1 MTDTMT
7 ESLFSLQGKT
17 VLVTGASSGIGL
29 HIAGVYARAGAHTV
43 MAARRTQ
50 RVDEAVAALKAEG
63 CVASGVYL
71 DVTRSETISA
81 AFDAAEQAAGA
92 PIDILYNNSGVIY
105 SKPFIEQEETEI
117 ARIFDT
123 NLKGAMLVAQEAAR
137 RMVAHGGGN
146 IINIASTAGMRA
158 GGTLSSYCASKA
170 GLIHLTHVM
179 ALELA
184 SKGIR
189 VNAIC
194 PGNIETDM
202 QASLKD
208 FEQALVKRTPMR
220 RFGRPEDLDG
230 VSLLLASD
238 AGRYITGAAIPVDGG
253 QTLTWM

>member
-1 MTDTMT
+1 MTNDI
-7 ESLFSLQGKT
+7 FSLHDKT

-29 HIAGVYARAGAHTV
+29 HMAGVYARAGARV
-43 MAARRTQ
+43 VLAARRTE
-50 RVDEAVAALKAEG
+50 RVEQAAAALRAEG
-63 CVASGVYL
+63 YSASGVYL
-71 DVTRSETISA
+71 DVTRSETIAA
-81 AFDAAEQAAGA
+81 AFDAAEQAAGT
-92 PIDILYNNSGVIY
+92 PVDILYNNSGIIY
-105 SKPFIEQEETEI
+105 SKPFVEQEEAEI

-137 RMVAHGGGN
+137 RMAARRSGN

-170 GLIHLTHVM
+170 ALIHLTRVM

-194 PGNIETDM
+194 PGNIDTEM
-202 QASLKD
+202 QESLKD
-208 FEQALVKRTPMR
+208 FERELIKRTPMR
-220 RFGRPEDLDG
+220 RFGRPDDLDG
-230 VSLLLASD
+230 VSLLLATD
-238 AGRYITGAAIPVDGG
+238 AGRYITGASIPVDGG